1 MKTAHDII
9 EAAGRANVR
18 SRMDVGDRVLQLY
31 IKDDKLPAAW
41 FDDLHEG
48 MAIDM
53 SLVENEDREAASLQE
68 AEDLLAEIKRMNGE

>member
-1 MKTAHDII
+1 MKKELTLDRI
-9 EAAGRANVR
+9 EGKKAVF
-18 SRMDVGDRVLQLY
+18 LTEEEEE
-31 IKDDKLPAAW
+31 IKLPAAW

-68 AEDLLAEIKRMNGE
+68 AEDLLAQIQKMNGE

>member
-1 MKTAHDII
+1 MKKELTLDRI
-9 EAAGRANVR
+9 EEKVAVFLTEEEEEIR
-18 SRMDVGDRVLQLY
+18 
-31 IKDDKLPAAW
+31 LPAAW
-41 FDDLHEG
+41 FGDLHEA

>member
-1 MKTAHDII
+1 MKKELTLDRI
-9 EAAGRANVR
+9 EEKVAIF
-18 SRMDVGDRVLQLY
+18 LTEEEEE
-31 IKDDKLPAAW
+31 IHLPAAW
-41 FDDLHEG
+41 FEDLHEG

>member
-1 MKTAHDII
+1 MKKELTLDRI
-9 EAAGRANVR
+9 EEKVAVFLTEEEEEEEIR
-18 SRMDVGDRVLQLY
+18 
-31 IKDDKLPAAW
+31 LPAAW
-41 FDDLHEG
+41 FGDLHEG

>member
-1 MKTAHDII
+1 MKKELTLDRI
-9 EAAGRANVR
+9 EEKMAVF
-18 SRMDVGDRVLQLY
+18 LTEEEEEEE
-31 IKDDKLPAAW
+31 IKLPAAW
-41 FDDLHEG
+41 FEDLHEG